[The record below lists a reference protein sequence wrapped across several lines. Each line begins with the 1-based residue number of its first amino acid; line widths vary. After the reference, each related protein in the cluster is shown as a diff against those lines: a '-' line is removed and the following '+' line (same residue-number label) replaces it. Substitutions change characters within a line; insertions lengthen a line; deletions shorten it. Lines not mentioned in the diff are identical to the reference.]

1 MSVVVVV
8 GTQWGDE
15 GKGKIIDV
23 LTEDAD
29 VVARYQGGHNAGH
42 TVMIGEEKFI
52 LHLIPSGILHP
63 GKICII
69 GNGVVIDPSALIN
82 EIKLLREKGIEVDNN
97 FFISDRAHLVMP
109 YHLIYDISGEERRGD
124 NKIGTTG
131 RGIGPSYTDK
141 VARTGLRMADYLD
154 KDLFH
159 ERLKANMF
167 DKNLFLTKLYGNE
180 ALKFEEVFDKFMEY
194 RKEIERYVTDTNIT
208 LKNSISKGKNI
219 LCEGAQGTMLDIDFG
234 TYPFVT
240 SSNSTAGG
248 VCTGLGIAPTRI
260 DKVIG
265 VVKAYTTRVGEGPFP
280 TELLDSDGMKLR
292 DRGKEYG
299 ATTGRPRRCGWFDAV
314 VVRYAAWIN
323 GLDTMA
329 LTKLDVLDRCEKIYI
344 CTGYRYNGKILKEMP
359 SSLSIIKECQ
369 PIYKEMDGWTE
380 DITGINSFDD
390 LPGNARR
397 YIEELSNIVGIDFCI
412 ISTGQK
418 REETILLDGPF

>member
-8 GTQWGDE
+8 GIQWGDE
-15 GKGKIIDV
+15 GKGKIVDV
-23 LTEDAD
+23 LTKDAD

-42 TVMIGEEKFI
+42 TVMFGQEKFV
-52 LHLIPSGILHP
+52 LHLVPSGILHP

-69 GNGVVIDPSALIN
+69 GNGVVIDPSALID
-82 EIKLLREKGIEVDNN
+82 EIKWLREKGIEVDNN
-97 FFISDRAHLVMP
+97 LFISDRAHLIMP
-109 YHLIYDISGEERRGD
+109 YHLIYDISGEKRRGD

-154 KDLFH
+154 KDLFY
-159 ERLKANMF
+159 ERLKANISE
-167 DKNLFLTKLYGNE
+167 KNLFLTMHYGHE
-180 ALKFEEVFDKFMEY
+180 AFKFEEVFDKFMEY
-194 RKEIERYVTDTNIT
+194 RKEIERYITDTNII

-265 VVKAYTTRVGEGPFP
+265 IVKAYTTRVGEGPFP

-314 VVRYAAWIN
+314 VARYAAWIN
-323 GLDTMA
+323 GLDTLV

-344 CTGYRYNGKILKEMP
+344 CTGYRYNGKILKEIP
-359 SSLSIIKECQ
+359 SSLNIIKGCQ
-369 PIYKEMDGWTE
+369 PIYKEMDGWIE
-380 DITGINSFDD
+380 DTTGTNSFDD

-397 YIEELSNIVGIDFCI
+397 YIEEISNIVEVGFSI
-412 ISTGQK
+412 ISTGRK
-418 REETILLDGPF
+418 REETILLDSPF